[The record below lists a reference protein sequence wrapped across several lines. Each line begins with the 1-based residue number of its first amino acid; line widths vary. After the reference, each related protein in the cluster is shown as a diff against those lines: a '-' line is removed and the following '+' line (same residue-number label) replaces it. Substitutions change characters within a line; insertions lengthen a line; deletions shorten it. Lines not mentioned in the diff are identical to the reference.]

1 MTPAHRPGATA
12 ADALGRRD
20 PGLQAERTALSWQRT
35 ALGGCLV
42 ALVALASAARGG
54 LPVVIAVAAATCL
67 LSAAAALVEVP
78 RRVRPVRAGQ
88 HPDSPGSQPQTGPAT
103 RAARSVHVRLLA
115 GLAVT
120 VACAVSGVTI
130 AVSSAVP

>member
-1 MTPAHRPGATA
+1 MTAHRPGATVA
-12 ADALGRRD
+12 GAFGRD

-42 ALVALASAARGG
+42 ALVALASGVRAGS
-54 LPVVIAVAAATCL
+54 PVAVGVAAATCL
-67 LSAAAALVEVP
+67 LAAAAALVEVP
-78 RRVRPVRAGQ
+78 RRVRPVRKGQ
-88 HPDSPGSQPQTGPAT
+88 GHDLPGTRGRTGPGA
-103 RAARSVHVRLLA
+103 RPGRSVHVRLLA

-120 VACAVSGVTI
+120 VACAASGVAI